1 MSARRHKR
9 HARRNSF
16 LAFILWGAT
25 GTKGRPSVATKLS
38 SSSSTSGVF
47 VSLCLT
53 LSVLC
58 LFAATH
64 QSVAVP
70 FRVVFPVVF
79 TGLYI
84 NRE

>member
-1 MSARRHKR
+1 MTYSVVQDEIP
-9 HARRNSF
+9 F
-16 LAFILWGAT
+16 LAFVLCG
-25 GTKGRPSVATKLS
+25 GTWAKRRLSVTTKLPS
-38 SSSSTSGVF
+38 SGVF
-47 VSLCLT
+47 VALSNA